1 MIDDFFIK
9 ITETFLIIINFGIDL
24 FYSLYKLAN
33 NLFINYNKSNLSN
46 KKTISKTY
54 DKNAEY
60 TSLEEFNHSNYFKD
74 NFHHENIGENKDII
88 KENPLF
94 ADFRTYLNKNFKNNS
109 YDSYKRSNLYGEDLN
124 NDYLFENLTYRLSK
138 SQIIFKDKINF
149 NPKKLGFILILLFIT
164 LSIFLSMD
172 FAFIIVLFIIMI
184 IYFIIKLPIIRK
196 KNLYSSI
203 SSELP
208 FALRHMACELKAG
221 KGLNDTLLSIVKSD
235 YGILSYEY
243 NRVINE
249 VQYGRSLDEAL
260 KNMSIRVDSNGLR
273 RVNQQ
278 IISTKNLGSNLSESL
293 FIIAEDISL
302 DMRIKL
308 KNYAQKLNGFIMI
321 YTFLVV
327 LAPVVFLIMLIAA
340 STVVG
345 ALMPPIA
352 LYIIYGLF
360 FPMIIIFMALFIKKL
375 EPKI

>member
-9 ITETFLIIINFGIDL
+9 ITEISLLIINLILDL
-24 FYSLYKLAN
+24 AYSLYD
-33 NLFINYNKSNLSN
+33 LSN
-46 KKTISKTY
+46 NFFIIHKKNNFSKGHN
-54 DKNAEY
+54 KNKDYKSAD
-60 TSLEEFNHSNYFKD
+60 TFNNSNYFKD
-74 NFHHENIGENKDII
+74 NMYHENIEENSHIF
-88 KENPLF
+88 KENALF
-94 ADFRTYLNKNFKNNS
+94 NDFKTYLNKNFKNNS
-109 YDSYKRSNLYGEDLN
+109 YDSYKGSNFYNEDLN
-124 NDYLFENLTYRLSK
+124 NDYLFENLTYRLSIK
-138 SQIIFKDKINF
+138 SNKIFKDKLNF
-149 NPKKLGFILILLFIT
+149 NPKKLVIVLILLFILISMF
-164 LSIFLSMD
+164 LSIDL
-172 FAFIIVLFIIMI
+172 AFIIMLFIMMI
-184 IYFIIKLPIIRK
+184 IYFFIKLPYIRK

-203 SSELP
+203 STELP

-221 KGLNDTLLSIVKSD
+221 KGLNDALVSIVKSD
-235 YGILSYEY
+235 YGVLSFEY

-260 KNMSIRVDSNGLR
+260 NSMSIRVDSNGIR

-293 FIIAEDISL
+293 FIIAEDISF

-345 ALMPPIA
+345 AIMPPIA

-375 EPKI
+375 EPKV

>member
-9 ITETFLIIINFGIDL
+9 ITEIFLLIINLGIDL
-24 FYSLYKLAN
+24 AYSLYDLSCN
-33 NLFINYNKSNLSN
+33 FFINYKKNNSSNSHNKN
-46 KKTISKTY
+46 KDYKSADT
-54 DKNAEY
+54 
-60 TSLEEFNHSNYFKD
+60 FNNSNYFK
-74 NFHHENIGENKDII
+74 NNIRHENIDVNSHIF
-88 KENPLF
+88 KENDLF
-94 ADFRTYLNKNFKNNS
+94 NDFKTYLNKNFKNNS
-109 YDSYKRSNLYGEDLN
+109 YDSYKSSNFYNEDLN
-124 NDYLFENLTYRLSK
+124 NDYLFENLTYRLSIK
-138 SQIIFKDKINF
+138 SNKLFNNKLNF
-149 NPKKLGFILILLFIT
+149 NPKKLVIVLILLFI
-164 LSIFLSMD
+164 LISIFLSID
-172 FAFIIVLFIIMI
+172 LAFIILLFIIMI
-184 IYFIIKLPIIRK
+184 IYFFIKLPNIRK

-203 SSELP
+203 STELP

-221 KGLNDTLLSIVKSD
+221 KGLNDALVSIVKSD
-235 YGILSYEY
+235 YGILSFEY

-249 VQYGRSLDEAL
+249 VQYGRSLGEAL
-260 KNMSIRVDSNGLR
+260 NSMSIRVDSNGLR

-293 FIIAEDISL
+293 FIIAEDISF

-345 ALMPPIA
+345 AIMPPIA
-352 LYIIYGLF
+352 LYVIYGLF